1 MVVTIVEVQ
10 VKSENIEQF
19 IAATIENH
27 KGSIQ
32 ERGNMRF
39 DVLQSPQ
46 DPSLFLLYEAYD
58 SEQSAAAHKNT
69 AHYAKWKDSV
79 APWMA
84 VPRKGTPYKA
94 IRPQ

>member
-1 MVVTIVEVQ
+1 MVVTIVEVH
-10 VKSENIEQF
+10 VKPENIEQF
-19 IAATIENH
+19 MSATAENH

-39 DVLQSPQ
+39 DILQSPQ

-58 SEQSAAAHKNT
+58 SEASAAAHKNT
-69 AHYAKWKDSV
+69 PHYLKWKDAV

-84 VPRKGTPYKA
+84 VPRKGAPYRV
-94 IRPQ
+94 ICP

>member
-1 MVVTIVEVQ
+1 MVVTIVEVH
-10 VKSENIEQF
+10 VKPENIEPF
-19 IAATIENH
+19 ITATTENH
-27 KGSIQ
+27 KGSIK

-58 SEQSAAAHKNT
+58 SEKSVAAHKST
-69 AHYAKWKDSV
+69 PHYLQWKDTV

-84 VPRKGTPYKA
+84 VPRKGVPYHV
-94 IRPQ
+94 ICP